1 MSCHLVILYIG
12 VEITVMGSVLFG
24 MIIVPANWC
33 VSSVGGITIV
43 GEVVIF
49 CASLV
54 QKIKTLKQQ
63 LQSAQEELTRLKAV
77 LKDLEERHGYDTVH

>member
-1 MSCHLVILYIG
+1 MTDNKWL
-12 VEITVMGSVLFG
+12 
-24 MIIVPANWC
+24 A
-33 VSSVGGITIV
+33 IV
-43 GEVVIF
+43 GEAAIF

-63 LQSAQEELTRLKAV
+63 LQSAKEELTRLKAV